1 MSKTTSSTTTNPD
14 EVVNK
19 LFAKLQEKKKV
30 LESLEKPQFKTNLS
44 FGFNTDSSSRTNIH
58 TVTDTDVLV
67 SMAAFLME
75 RAKMHKEAS
84 ELLEV
89 KSEFKWLGFTLEEWL
104 HDLKTR
110 ANKINIDAKRKEFKQ
125 LEEKLNSLVSPE
137 QRRLMELEAISKA
150 LE

>member
-1 MSKTTSSTTTNPD
+1 MTTNKTKITNPD
-14 EVVNK
+14 EVVNA

-30 LESLEKPQFKTNLS
+30 LEGLEKPQFKTNLS
-44 FGFNTDSSSRTNIH
+44 FGFNPEVSTRTNIH
-58 TVTDTDVLV
+58 TVTDTDILV
-67 SMAAFLME
+67 GIAAFLME

-137 QRRLMELEAISKA
+137 QRRIMELEAISKI

>member
-1 MSKTTSSTTTNPD
+1 MTKPTNTTNPD

-19 LFAKLQEKKKV
+19 LFAKLQEKKKI

-44 FGFNTDSSSRTNIH
+44 FGYSTESSTRTNIY
-58 TVTDTDVLV
+58 TVSDTDVLV

-84 ELLEV
+84 DLLEV
-89 KSEFKWLGFTLEEWL
+89 KSDFKWLGFSLEEWL

-110 ANKINIDAKRKEFKQ
+110 ASKINIDAKRKEFKQ
-125 LEEKLNSLVSPE
+125 LEDKLNTLVSPE